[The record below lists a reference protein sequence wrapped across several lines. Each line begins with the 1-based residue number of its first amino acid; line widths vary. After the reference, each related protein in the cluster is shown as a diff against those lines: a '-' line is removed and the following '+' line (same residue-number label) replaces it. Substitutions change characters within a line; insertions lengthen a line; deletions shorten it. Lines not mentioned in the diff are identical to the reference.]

1 MRGFDVEKFIEPYPT
16 ISKQTDDAL
25 IPNVICLLNQIIYL
39 LTGQAGQ
46 YYPGH
51 LRRVNLGDGVVLDI
65 ALPVEPVAEGSYGAV
80 VGILTVL
87 ACKLGQVEV
96 DVGVGKRATPDK
108 WC

>member
-1 MRGFDVEKFIEPYPT
+1 MRGFDIQKLIQPYPA
-16 ISKQTDDAL
+16 ICKQADDAL
-25 IPNVICLLNQIIYL
+25 VPNVICLLNQIRHL

-51 LRRVNLGDGVVLDI
+51 LRWVNLGDGVVLDV
-65 ALPVEPVAEGSYGAV
+65 ALPVQPVAEGSDGAV

-87 ACKLGQVEV
+87 ACQLGQVEV
-96 DVGVGKRATPDK
+96 NIGAGERATSDK